1 MAPQPVASAI
11 GELLAKGTRLD
22 AQSASLHGG
31 EDHTRR
37 ADREEQVGD
46 DDIRGT
52 MTPGQHPNVATGSS
66 LLHAR
71 GEHTAPVVRAR
82 YPGEF
87 ALAMVRRPLE
97 FLTGLAREHGDVV
110 HFRLG
115 AEHMYLLSHPEAIR
129 DVLVTNQKNFKK
141 GRALERAKI
150 LLGEGLLTSEGD
162 VHLRQRRLIQPAFH
176 RQRIAAYG
184 DTMVEYAARR
194 AETWQD
200 GQSLNIHE
208 EMMALTL
215 AIVGKTLFD
224 ADVEGEASDI
234 GGALSDTFAAFNAG
248 LFMPWAKLLETLPLP
263 ATRRFKR
270 GRARLEQTIYR
281 IIAERRQSGADAGDL
296 LSMLLQ
302 ARDVEGDGTGMSD
315 TQIRDEALTLFIA
328 GHETTAVA
336 LSWTWYLLAQHPE
349 VEEGFHQELDG
360 LRGAALNAESLT
372 HLPYSRQILTESMR
386 LYPPAWIVGR
396 RALGAFEAGGHRIP
410 ERSIIVMSQWVTH
423 RDRRWFDE
431 PERFDPDRWL
441 PGRGSDRPKFAYF
454 PFGGGSRLCI
464 GEPFAWME
472 GVLLLAEIGRRWRF
486 RLTSHALAEPRA
498 SITLRP
504 RDGIGMRAELRRDVP
519 SGA

>member
-1 MAPQPVASAI
+1 MSRSQDAAVAVGS
-11 GELLAKGTRLD
+11 TM
-22 AQSASLHGG
+22 LH
-31 EDHTRR
+31 T
-37 ADREEQVGD
+37 
-46 DDIRGT
+46 
-52 MTPGQHPNVATGSS
+52 
-66 LLHAR
+66 L
-71 GEHTAPVVRAR
+71 GEHTAPGVRAR

-87 ALAMVRRPLE
+87 ALEMVRRPLE

-110 HFRLG
+110 HYRLG
-115 AEHMYLLSHPEAIR
+115 TEHMYLLSHPEAIR
-129 DVLVTNQKNFKK
+129 DVLVTNQRNFKK

-162 VHLRQRRLIQPAFH
+162 LHLRQRRLMQPAFH

-184 DTMVEYAARR
+184 DTMVAYATRR
-194 AETWQD
+194 AKGWKD
-200 GQSLNIHE
+200 GQSMNVHE

-224 ADVEGEASDI
+224 ADVEGEARDI
-234 GGALSDTFAAFNAG
+234 GDALSDAFTAFNAG
-248 LFMPWAKLLETLPLP
+248 LFMPYAKLLERLPLP

-270 GRARLEQTIYR
+270 GRARLERTIYR

-296 LSMLLQ
+296 LSMLLH
-302 ARDVEGDGTGMSD
+302 ARDEDGDGTGMSD

-349 VEEGFHQELDG
+349 VEEEFHHELDA
-360 LRGAALNAESLT
+360 LRGATLNAESLI
-372 HLPYSRQILTESMR
+372 HLPYTRQILTESMR

-396 RALGAFEAGGHRIP
+396 RALGAFETGGYHIP
-410 ERSIIVMSQWVTH
+410 ERSIVVMSQWVTH
-423 RDRRWFDE
+423 RDRRWFPE

-441 PGRGSDRPKFAYF
+441 PGQANERPKFSYF

-486 RLTSHALAEPRA
+486 RLASRAPVEPRA
-498 SITLRP
+498 TITLRP
-504 RDGIGMRAELRRDVP
+504 RNGIAMRAELRHDIR
-519 SGA
+519 SGT

>member
-1 MAPQPVASAI
+1 MTASRDSAPPVDPSALPASA
-11 GELLAKGTRLD
+11 T
-22 AQSASLHGG
+22 
-31 EDHTRR
+31 
-37 ADREEQVGD
+37 
-46 DDIRGT
+46 
-52 MTPGQHPNVATGSS
+52 
-66 LLHAR
+66 HA
-71 GEHTAPVVRAR
+71 PPDVRAR

-87 ALAMVRRPLE
+87 AIAMVRRPLE
-97 FLTGLAREHGDVV
+97 FLSGLAREHGDVA

-115 AEHMYLLSHPEAIR
+115 TERMYLLSHPEAIR

-150 LLGEGLLTSEGD
+150 LLGEGLLTSEGEF
-162 VHLRQRRLIQPAFH
+162 HLRQRRLMQPAFH

-184 DTMVEYAARR
+184 ETMASYASRRARR
-194 AETWQD
+194 WQD

-224 ADVEGEASDI
+224 ADVEGEARDI
-234 GGALSDTFAAFNAG
+234 GNALSDTFSAFNAG
-248 LFMPWAKLLETLPLP
+248 LFMPWAGLLEKLPLP

-281 IIAERRQSGADAGDL
+281 IIAERRQSGVDAGDL
-296 LSMLLQ
+296 LSTLLQ
-302 ARDVEGDGTGMSD
+302 ARDDEGDGTGMSD

-336 LSWTWYLLAQHPE
+336 LSWTWYLLAQHPQ
-349 VEEGFHQELDG
+349 VEDAFHDELDA
-360 LRGAALNAESLT
+360 LRGAPLNAESLAR
-372 HLPYSRQILTESMR
+372 LPYTRQILTESMR

-396 RALGAFEAGGHRIP
+396 RALGDFEVGGYRIP
-410 ERSIIVMSQWVTH
+410 ERSIILLSQWVTH
-423 RDRRWFDE
+423 RDRRWFRD

-441 PGRGSDRPKFAYF
+441 PQRSGDRQKFAYF

-464 GEPFAWME
+464 GEHFAWME

-486 RLTSHALAEPRA
+486 RLLSTTPVEPRA
-498 SITLRP
+498 IITLRP
-504 RDGIGMRAELRRDVP
+504 KGGIRMRAEVRRDLP
-519 SGA
+519 SRA